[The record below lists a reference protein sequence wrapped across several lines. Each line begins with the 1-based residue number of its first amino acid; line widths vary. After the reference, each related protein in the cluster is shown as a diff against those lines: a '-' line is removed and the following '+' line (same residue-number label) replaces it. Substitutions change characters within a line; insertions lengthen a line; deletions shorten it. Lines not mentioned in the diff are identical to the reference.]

1 MAISITE
8 KIQTLRDTRTMLEAM
23 VLTAVYDLLQ
33 LDKDDARFEFN
44 AFSDWFGDEFTVQMS
59 FMTKTGRTGEWIHIP
74 CEPINDYYNNKKA
87 EAMEAMKSQR
97 DAIHLR
103 LDSERYEARNDPR

>member
-1 MAISITE
+1 MAINITE

-44 AFSDWFGDEFTVQMS
+44 AFSDWFGDEFTVQIS
-59 FMTKTGRTGEWIHIP
+59 FMTKTGRAGDWMHIP

-97 DAIHLR
+97 EWVHMYLAQHR
-103 LDSERYEARNDPR
+103 TKG

>member
-33 LDKDDARFEFN
+33 LETKDAKFEFN
-44 AFSDWFGDEFTVQMS
+44 AFSDWFGDEVTLQMS
-59 FMTKTGRTGEWIHIP
+59 FMTKTGYTQEWIHIP
-74 CEPINDYYNNKKA
+74 CEPINDYFADKKA

-97 DAIHLR
+97 DMIHLR
-103 LDSERYEARNDPR
+103 LEARNDT